1 VCRLLEL
8 NNMKILEAPY
18 EKIIINFRIFLIATE
33 KIKQKPEHE
42 SGIVYS
48 HKHSPRLED
57 QDLKPFK
64 KPT

>member
-1 VCRLLEL
+1 
-8 NNMKILEAPY
+8 MKILEAPY